1 MAYDIIE
8 VEGIGESYAAKLK
21 DAGIKTTEELLA
33 KCATKAGRKATAE
46 STGINEKH
54 LLTWVNHADLMR
66 ISGIG
71 GQFSELLE
79 AAGVDTVKE
88 LRNRNAANLAE
99 AMKKHNDE
107 RKLTKGLLSESK
119 VQGWIDQAKKM
130 EPMVSH

>member
-1 MAYDIIE
+1 MAYDIID
-8 VEGIGESYAAKLK
+8 VEGIGASYAKKLK
-21 DAGIKTTEELLA
+21 DAGINTTEALLA

-46 STGINEKH
+46 ETGIDAKY

-66 ISGIG
+66 ISGVG
-71 GQFSELLE
+71 GQFAELLE

-119 VQGWIDQAKKM
+119 VQGWIDQAKEM

>member
-8 VEGIGESYAAKLK
+8 VEGIGEGYATKLK
-21 DAGIKTTEELLA
+21 DAGINNTEALLA
-33 KCATKAGRKATAE
+33 KCATKSGRKAVAE
-46 STGINEKH
+46 ETGIDAKN

-88 LRNRNAANLAE
+88 LRNRNAANLAS

-107 RKLTKGLLSESK
+107 SKLTKGLLSESK
-119 VQGWIDQAKKM
+119 VQGWIDQAKEM

>member
-1 MAYDIIE
+1 MAYSITE
-8 VEGIGESYAAKLK
+8 VEGIGEAYAAKLRA
-21 DAGIKTTEELLA
+21 AGISTTEALLEH
-33 KCATKAGRKATAE
+33 CATKAGRKTIAE
-46 STGINEKH
+46 KTGIDEKH

-88 LRNRNAANLAE
+88 LRTRNAANLTE
-99 AMKKHNDE
+99 AMKQHNAQ
-107 RKLTKGLLSESK
+107 RNLTKGILSEAK
-119 VQGWIDQAKKM
+119 VQNWIEQAKNI